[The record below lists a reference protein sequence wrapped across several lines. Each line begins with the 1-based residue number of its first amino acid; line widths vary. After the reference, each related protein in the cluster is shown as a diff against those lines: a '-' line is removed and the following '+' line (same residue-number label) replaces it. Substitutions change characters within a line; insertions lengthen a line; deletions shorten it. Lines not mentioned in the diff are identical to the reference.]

1 MWQRPQSYN
10 SWGRLVHSELYSR
23 LLGNPLHLHIL
34 NLSQVVL
41 CCLCC
46 ICGCHLQL
54 CLSFYEPRR
63 RQVGWQ
69 IFGKQDER
77 LYWERW

>member
-1 MWQRPQSYN
+1 
-10 SWGRLVHSELYSR
+10 V
-23 LLGNPLHLHIL
+23 LL
-34 NLSQVVL
+34 
-41 CCLCC
+41 
-46 ICGCHLQL
+46 LQL

-69 IFGKQDER
+69 LFGKLDER